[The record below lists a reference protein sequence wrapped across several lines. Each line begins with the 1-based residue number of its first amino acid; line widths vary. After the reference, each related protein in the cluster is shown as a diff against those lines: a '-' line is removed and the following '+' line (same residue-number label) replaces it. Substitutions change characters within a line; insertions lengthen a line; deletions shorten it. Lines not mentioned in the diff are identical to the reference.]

1 MATNVTVKGVEC
13 VTNLAGKG
21 AMSLATFLIATLKD
35 QKKTQGRARMRAF
48 HGKPTK
54 VFVIKAKDI
63 SDTQLSYIT
72 NVGFG
77 KGLLKCGSSIVPFV
91 DNFPKDTKLYR
102 LMSTKPGEIQEILV

>member
-54 VFVIKAKDI
+54 VFVIKAKDMKLFAEEAKKYGI
-63 SDTQLSYIT
+63 LYHDQQPLRHTQRS
-72 NVGFG
+72 
-77 KGLLKCGSSIVPFV
+77 GLI
-91 DNFPKDTKLYR
+91 R
-102 LMSTKPGEIQEILV
+102 L